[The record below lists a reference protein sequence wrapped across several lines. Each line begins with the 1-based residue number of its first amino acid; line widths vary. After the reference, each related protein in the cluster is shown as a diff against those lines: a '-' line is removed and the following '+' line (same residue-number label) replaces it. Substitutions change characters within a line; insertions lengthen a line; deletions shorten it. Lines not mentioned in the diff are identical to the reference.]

1 MKAPSAAAVKGNE
14 GTGTPVIALIVNC
27 YATQDNG
34 QQVYQGMIDTKEL
47 PWQDSEFLSKL
58 VQVGFKGVVYRSEK
72 AKAAIG
78 LKAGEAVSTEQFV
91 AGIKATTFRGDAK
104 PNKDDETE
112 AARILRSVEAGN
124 FTAEQAVEGI
134 KASYGWEVTPDLAG
148 FVQHCFRKRM
158 KVEAEKAETLDLADL
173 L

>member
-1 MKAPSAAAVKGNE
+1 MKATSAAAVKGNE
-14 GTGTPVIALIVNC
+14 GTATAVVAMIVGC
-27 YATQDNG
+27 FATQNNG
-34 QQVYQGMIDTKEL
+34 SEVYQGMIDTERL
-47 PWQDSEFLSKL
+47 PWQDAEFCSKL
-58 VQVGFKGVVYRSEK
+58 IQVGFKGVVYRSEK

-78 LKAGEAVSTEQFV
+78 LKQGEPVTTEMFV

-124 FTAEQAVEGI
+124 FTAAQAVEGI

-158 KVEAEKAETLDLADL
+158 KLEAEKAETLDLADL